1 MNEADGSGHKKA
13 RARLFMTRPRDQSS
27 DFALAI
33 ARTAAI
39 TRRIA
44 VTGSRKA
51 LRWAPIAPPAAAA
64 EHGRTVLRE
73 RTGRMKK
80 READGLAIAD
90 ELVEWVD
97 GTPARESAGC

>member
-27 DFALAI
+27 DFALPI
-33 ARTAAI
+33 ASTAAI

-51 LRWAPIAPPAAAA
+51 PIAPPAAAA
-64 EHGRTVLRE
+64 AHGRTVLRE
-73 RTGRMKK
+73 RTGRMKR